1 MKKLLIIGFL
11 LVFLLIVA
19 VGGGLAYAVMNAN
32 AIAKQYK
39 PELEKLASDALGSTV
54 TFGDI
59 SAKVFPTAR
68 LAISN
73 SKIESGG
80 ESLTLDALSL
90 NVALL
95 PLLQRDLQ
103 VKELVL
109 DTPKITIY
117 LEKDGFYVAGLPRER
132 PAEGSTPAPAP
143 SEPAPSTGGGS
154 TEVPL
159 NVTLDHIALK
169 NATIAL
175 VDKTADKT
183 YVVENLGVKA
193 ALSYNSGVV
202 TLATLDGGMTV
213 LDDVD
218 IEFGGKDATM
228 NLEGGAFNI
237 GEATAK
243 ALGNAFKVT
252 GGIDPDDAN
261 KALRIQSDRVDLSSL
276 GPLYDVFAP
285 GINDLGIKGLCAP
298 DLTVAW
304 TSEGAYRANG
314 KVGISEASWT
324 VADIP
329 LTKIQGTLNLDATNK
344 GAKVTTSD
352 TKGMLRDAPFTLAI
366 ESGLKDKTA
375 GLETMKVGI
384 FDGTATLNTSIE
396 LEGEMPFTTKLS
408 VNDVKVEQALP
419 ALIKDGP
426 TGITGTVKELGGD
439 VTGTFNDNLMPS
451 IKGNARMHLA
461 DGLMKDINLGKEV
474 LGGVTEL
481 PFVQGNLL
489 SAVPEGLR
497 KLVTEPHTA
506 LESVTATYVVGDEK
520 LATEDLHIQSD
531 FFELNG
537 KGTIGF
543 DTNLDLDAV
552 IAFNKDFTAGMTT
565 MLKEISYICD
575 DQGRLTFP
583 VTIEGIPPDLKIRPD
598 VGDLV
603 KRAATGVVKTEAT
616 KQIEKAVGG
625 EAGGIVNRLLG
636 GDKKETAPA
645 PDGAATPQSA
655 APQDGAMPEDGSAAA
670 TPPADASQTAPA
682 EAEPAKPEDE
692 AAKTVGGIV
701 NRLLK
706 KPEKESSTPQ

>member
-1 MKKLLIIGFL
+1 MKKLLIIGIV
-11 LVFLLIVA
+11 LVFLLVA
-19 VGGGLAYAVMNAN
+19 VVGGGLAYAVMNAN

-39 PELEKLASDALGSTV
+39 PDLEKLASDALGSTV

-68 LAISN
+68 LAITD
-73 SKIESGG
+73 SKLESGG
-80 ESLTLDALSL
+80 ESLTLESLSL

-117 LEKDGFYVAGLPRER
+117 LEKDGFFIAGLPRER
-132 PAEGSTPAPAP
+132 PAEGSAPA
-143 SEPAPSTGGGS
+143 PAPSTGGGS
-154 TEVPL
+154 TDAPL
-159 NVTLDHIALK
+159 NVTLEHIALK

-175 VDKTADKT
+175 VDKVADKT

-193 ALSYNSGVV
+193 ALAYNSGMV

-329 LTKIQGTLNLDATNK
+329 LSDIQGTLNLDATNK
-344 GAKVTTSD
+344 GAKVTTND

-375 GLETMKVGI
+375 GLETMTVGI
-384 FDGTATLNTSIE
+384 FDGNATLNTSIE
-396 LEGEMPFTTKLS
+396 LEGDMPFTTKLS

-426 TGITGTVKELGGD
+426 TGITGTVKDLGGD
-439 VTGTFNDNLMPS
+439 VTGTFNDNLMAS

-520 LATEDLHIQSD
+520 LTTEDLHIQSD
-531 FFELNG
+531 YFEMDA

-565 MLKEISYICD
+565 MLKEISYISD
-575 DQGRLTFP
+575 DQGRLVFP
-583 VTIEGIPPDLKIRPD
+583 VTITGIPPDLSVRPD

-616 KQIEKAVGG
+616 KQIEKAIGG

-636 GDKKETAPA
+636 GDKQETAPP

-655 APQDGAMPEDGSAAA
+655 APQEGAMPEDGAAAA
-670 TPPADASQTAPA
+670 TLPPADASQAAPA

-706 KPEKESSTPQ
+706 KPESEDKPQ

>member
-1 MKKLLIIGFL
+1 MKKLLIIGVVLVVLL
-11 LVFLLIVA
+11 LVV

-68 LAISN
+68 LAITDSRL
-73 SKIESGG
+73 ESEG
-80 ESLTLDALSL
+80 ESLTLDSLSL
-90 NVALL
+90 NVALM

-132 PAEGSTPAPAP
+132 PAEGGTSAPAPSDPAPAP
-143 SEPAPSTGGGS
+143 SGGG
-154 TEVPL
+154 TDTPL
-159 NVTLDHIALK
+159 NVTLEHIALK

-183 YVVENLGVKA
+183 YVVEDLGVKA
-193 ALSYNSGVV
+193 ALAYNSGVV

-213 LDDVD
+213 LDDVE

-228 NLEGGAFNI
+228 NLDGGAFNI

-261 KALRIQSDRVDLSSL
+261 RALRIQSDRVDLSSL

-329 LTKIQGTLNLDATNK
+329 LSDIQGTLNLDATNK

-375 GLETMKVGI
+375 GLETMTAGI
-384 FDGTATLNTSIE
+384 FEGTATLNTNIE
-396 LEGEMPFTTKLS
+396 LEGDMPFTTKLS
-408 VNDVKVEQALP
+408 LNGMKVEQALP

-426 TGITGTVKELGGD
+426 TNITGTIKDMGGE

-451 IKGNARMHLA
+451 ITGNARMELV
-461 DGLMKDINLGKEV
+461 DGLMKDVNLGKEV
-474 LGGVTEL
+474 LGGVTEI
-481 PFVQGNLL
+481 PFVQGTLL
-489 SAVPEGLR
+489 NAVPEGLR
-497 KLVTEPHTA
+497 NLVTQPRTA
-506 LESVTATYVVGDEK
+506 LESVTATYTISEEK
-520 LATEDLHIQSD
+520 MHTEDLHIQSD
-531 FFELNG
+531 YFELDG

-552 IAFNKDFTAGMTT
+552 IAFNKDFTAGMAT
-565 MLKEISYICD
+565 MVKELSYISD
-575 DQGRLTFP
+575 DQGRLVFP
-583 VTIEGIPPDLKIRPD
+583 VTIKGIPPDLSVRPD

-603 KRAATGVVKTEAT
+603 KRAATGAVKTEAT
-616 KQIEKAVGG
+616 KQIEKAIGGETGSQVGG
-625 EAGGIVNRLLG
+625 VVNRLLG
-636 GDKKETAPA
+636 GDKKPAAPP

-655 APQDGAMPEDGSAAA
+655 APQEGGTAAA
-670 TPPADASQTAPA
+670 TPPADASQAAPA
-682 EAEPAKPEDE
+682 ETEQAKPEDE
-692 AAKTVGGIV
+692 ATKAVGGIV